1 MLDAEVI
8 VAKPEIPLTSTKS
21 FANPAIDN
29 TAFKRELPTSSLL
42 TGNLTDTSVF
52 TVPSHIPSQ
61 PLPDLF
67 TTPYARDEAANGNK
81 S

>member
-1 MLDAEVI
+1 
-8 VAKPEIPLTSTKS
+8 
-21 FANPAIDN
+21 
-29 TAFKRELPTSSLL
+29 LL